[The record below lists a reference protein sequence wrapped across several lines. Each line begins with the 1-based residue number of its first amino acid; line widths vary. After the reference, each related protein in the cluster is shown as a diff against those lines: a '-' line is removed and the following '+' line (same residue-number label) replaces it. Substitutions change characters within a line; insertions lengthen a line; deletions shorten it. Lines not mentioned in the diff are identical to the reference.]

1 MHEALEIELCGK
13 SGRWAEA
20 SFPLTD
26 YELLDL
32 LDRLG
37 MQPEERVKRWEVCC
51 YDDRFVCLSLLD
63 LSDISLLELNALT
76 RKLEAMDEYETSL
89 FAGMV
94 AMEAEKQGDSH
105 SLSTL
110 INFAYNTDCC
120 ELLVGIMDDT
130 QIGALYLENGSYPEL
145 TELPDSVVSLLD
157 LGAIGRKTRIEQG
170 GVFTEKG
177 YVVQTKELKEV
188 SKEID
193 ISLKTPDYMVLLEI
207 TKKHSAHKKT
217 ALLPLPA
224 MPTEMDAALDAIGA
238 RDWSMVNIR
247 CIDCYAPTLIPHIGE
262 DENVAHI
269 NRLAQ
274 RLQTM
279 NDIQRSKYKAVL
291 EAAKADSVLTA
302 TKIAY
307 TLDEYLYLPQY
318 ISPEDVGR
326 DSLERTMGELILPYV
341 NLYAY
346 GEALIKAQGSVLTD
360 HGLVSR
366 RDRQPVQDLST
377 PMTNGQSGMEMQ

>member
-1 MHEALEIELCGK
+1 MHKILEIELCGN

-26 YELLDL
+26 YELLDI

-37 MQPEERVKRWEVCC
+37 MQPEEQVKRWEVCC
-51 YDDRFVCLSLLD
+51 YDDRFGSLSLLD
-63 LSDISLLELNALT
+63 LPDISLLELNALT
-76 RKLEAMDEYETSL
+76 RKLEAMDEYEASL

-110 INFAYNTDCC
+110 INFAYNTECC
-120 ELLVGIMDDT
+120 ELLVGIMNDE
-130 QIGALYLENGSYPEL
+130 QLCALYLKNGSYPEL
-145 TELPDSVVSLLD
+145 TELPDSVVPLLD
-157 LGAIGRKTRIEQG
+157 LKAIGRKTRIEQG
-170 GVFTEKG
+170 GAFTEKG
-177 YVVQTKELKEV
+177 YMVQTKELKEV
-188 SKEID
+188 YKD
-193 ISLKTPDYMVLLEI
+193 LDLTLKNPEYTILLEV
-207 TKKHSAHKKT
+207 SRGSYCNKKT
-217 ALLPLPA
+217 LLRLPA
-224 MPTEMDAALDAIGA
+224 TPTEMDAALDAIGA

-247 CIDCYAPTLIPHIGE
+247 CMDCCAPAFIPHIKGN
-262 DENVAHI
+262 DDVAHI

-274 RLQTM
+274 RLETM

-291 EAAKADSVLTA
+291 EATKADSVLSA

-377 PMTNGQSGMEMQ
+377 PMTNVQSEMEMR